1 MVGTSVRDR
10 MNDQI
15 IANITAS
22 AIGTNRKRATPVRK
36 NIGTNTMQIQ
46 SSETKAGVTIW
57 LAPSR
62 IDCSTGLPCSRW

>member
-36 NIGTNTMQIQ
+36 NIGTNTIQMQ
-46 SSETKAGVTIW
+46 SSDTKAGVTICW
-57 LAPSR
+57 APSR
-62 IDCSTGLPCSRW
+62 IDCVTGLPYSR